1 MLCCLAH
8 LLHDRRRRRHLDWG
22 GRNHRR
28 RALLLVDRRGA
39 ARVSDR
45 RRTRRGSRLRWRYRR
60 RDPLPLRDWLK
71 LRLQVWRNRMRRSR
85 RPWRG
90 CHRRP
95 RYYARRLCA
104 LGLLLRLLLL
114 DVLHWKRGRSG
125 HRSGRRHTGLGRV
138 VELDR
143 WRDRGGG
150 RGGRGGMC
158 R

>member
-8 LLHDRRRRRHLDWG
+8 LLHDRRRRRDLDWG

-45 RRTRRGSRLRWRYRR
+45 RRTRRGGRLRWRYRR

-85 RPWRG
+85 
-90 CHRRP
+90 
-95 RYYARRLCA
+95 
-104 LGLLLRLLLL
+104 
-114 DVLHWKRGRSG
+114 
-125 HRSGRRHTGLGRV
+125 
-138 VELDR
+138 
-143 WRDRGGG
+143 
-150 RGGRGGMC
+150 
-158 R
+158 